1 MTRAAMSGAA
11 MSGAVRLR
19 RYGSRPDWLLTAAA
33 LVIMLSTGVAGDSWQ
48 LPAGWAAVVVVLS
61 WLPLTVRVSYP
72 LPVLA
77 AVLTA
82 DTVHIALAGHAH
94 PPTATIPA
102 ATMLALYTVATRY
115 PARVAWTA
123 AAAAGV
129 TQFTV
134 ALVSYPH
141 AEADLLYLNWAVV
154 ATALGLFIR
163 ERHER
168 IAAAEQRAEAAEHSR
183 QAEADRQV
191 TAERIR
197 IARELHD
204 VLAHHIAVVNAQAG
218 VAQYLLRTDPHAA
231 DTALAGI
238 AANSRAAL
246 DELRATLGL
255 LRAEGD
261 AAPGDPRAPAPTIGH
276 LGELLDSFTDAGL
289 RLTVAI
295 HGEPGSLTGTADLA
309 FYRIVQEALTNATK
323 HAPGSDVSLDIDWSA
338 ASVQLTIS
346 NTGPA
351 AEPQRLMSE
360 GTGHGLIGMR
370 ERAAAAGG
378 TVSASPTGAGSY
390 RVAATLPVLNATA
403 TSPAGSAAA
412 IRDPQRGDKPVTS

>member
-1 MTRAAMSGAA
+1 MTRAAMAGAA
-11 MSGAVRLR
+11 RLW
-19 RYGSRPDWLLTAAA
+19 RYCSRPDWLLTAAA
-33 LVIMLSTGVAGDSWQ
+33 LVIMLSTSVAGDSWQ

-61 WLPLTVRVSYP
+61 WLPLTVRASWP

-77 AVLTA
+77 AVLAA

-94 PPTATIPA
+94 PAAGTLPA

-129 TQFTV
+129 IQFTV

-141 AEADLLYLNWAVV
+141 AGPDLLYLNWAVV
-154 ATALGLFIR
+154 ATALGLLIR
-163 ERHER
+163 ERRER

-197 IARELHD
+197 IAHELHD

-218 VAQYLLRTDPHAA
+218 VAQYLLRTDPAAA

-261 AAPGDPRAPAPTIGH
+261 AATGRPPRPRPDDRAPRPAPGQFHRRRHAAHRRRPGRTRLPERTGRPRVLPDRAGGPHQRHQARSRQRRLPRHRLVRRIGSPHRQQHRTSRRTAGTHERRHRPRA
-276 LGELLDSFTDAGL
+276 DRDAGTGGGGRRHAQRRSRRSG
-289 RLTVAI
+289 RLPRDGDAARTERRY
-295 HGEPGSLTGTADLA
+295 HGPGGI
-309 FYRIVQEALTNATK
+309 RR
-323 HAPGSDVSLDIDWSA
+323 SDA
-338 ASVQLTIS
+338 
-346 NTGPA
+346 
-351 AEPQRLMSE
+351 
-360 GTGHGLIGMR
+360 
-370 ERAAAAGG
+370 
-378 TVSASPTGAGSY
+378 
-390 RVAATLPVLNATA
+390 
-403 TSPAGSAAA
+403 
-412 IRDPQRGDKPVTS
+412 

>member
-1 MTRAAMSGAA
+1 MTRTAMTEAAGSGSAQ
-11 MSGAVRLR
+11 LR
-19 RYGSRPDWLLTAAA
+19 RYLSRPDWLLTVAA
-33 LVIMLSTGVAGDSWQ
+33 LLLMLATSVAGGTWQ
-48 LPAGWAAVVVVLS
+48 LPAGWAVVVVVVS
-61 WLPLTVRVSYP
+61 WTPLTVRAFWP

-77 AVLTA
+77 AVFTA
-82 DTVHIALAGHAH
+82 DTVHIAVAGHAH
-94 PPTATIPA
+94 PPAATIPA
-102 ATMLALYTVATRY
+102 ATMLALYTIACRY
-115 PARVAWTA
+115 PVRMALTVTA
-123 AAAAGV
+123 ATGV
-129 TQFTV
+129 AQLIV
-134 ALVSYPH
+134 ALVSYPN
-141 AEADLLYLNWAVV
+141 AGQDLLYLNWALVPTVV
-154 ATALGLFIR
+154 GLFIR

-168 IAAAEQRAEAAEHSR
+168 IAAAEQRAEAAERSR

-204 VLAHHIAVVNAQAG
+204 VLAHHITVVNAQAG

-261 AAPGDPRAPAPTIGH
+261 AAPGDPHAPAPTIEH
-276 LGELLDSFTDAGL
+276 LGLLLDSFTDANM
-289 RLTVAI
+289 RLTVAVG
-295 HGEPGSLTGTADLA
+295 GEPGSLSGPADLA

-323 HAPGSDVSLDIDWSA
+323 HAPGSDVSLSIDWSA
-338 ASVQLTIS
+338 TSVHVTVS
-346 NTGPA
+346 NTRPVAARQGPA
-351 AEPQRLMSE
+351 NE

-378 TVSASPTGAGSY
+378 TLSAGTAEAGGY
-390 RVAATLPVLNATA
+390 RVTATLPALSAGTTIPAESGAATHD
-403 TSPAGSAAA
+403 SEWS
-412 IRDPQRGDKPVTS
+412 DKPVTS

>member
-1 MTRAAMSGAA
+1 M
-11 MSGAVRLR
+11 
-19 RYGSRPDWLLTAAA
+19 
-33 LVIMLSTGVAGDSWQ
+33 
-48 LPAGWAAVVVVLS
+48 VVLS
-61 WLPLTVRVSYP
+61 WLPLTVRASWP

-94 PPTATIPA
+94 PATATLPA
-102 ATMLALYTVATRY
+102 ATMLALYTVAARY

-123 AAAAGV
+123 AAAAGAL
-129 TQFTV
+129 QFTV

-141 AEADLLYLNWAVV
+141 AVPDLLYLNWAVV
-154 ATALGLFIR
+154 ATVLGLLIR
-163 ERHER
+163 ERRER

-197 IARELHD
+197 IAHELHD

-218 VAQYLLRTDPHAA
+218 VAQYLLRTNPDAA

-238 AANSRAAL
+238 TANSRAAL

-255 LRAEGD
+255 LRAEDG
-261 AAPGDPRAPAPTIGH
+261 AAPGDPRAPVPTIEH
-276 LGELLDSFTDAGL
+276 LGRLLDSFTDAGM
-289 RLTVAI
+289 RLTVAV
-295 HGEPGSLTGTADLA
+295 HGEPGPLSGPADLA

-338 ASVQLTIS
+338 TAVHLTIS
-346 NTGPA
+346 NTEPA
-351 AEPQRLMSE
+351 AAPQELMNE

-378 TVSASPTGAGSY
+378 MLSAGPVAGGGY
-390 RVAATLPVLNATA
+390 RVTAMLPVMYADA
-403 TSPAGSAAA
+403 VGPAESAAA
-412 IRDPQRGDKPVTS
+412 IRNPQPSDKPVTS

>member
-1 MTRAAMSGAA
+1 MTRVAMTGPT
-11 MSGAVRLR
+11 RLR
-19 RYGSRPDWLLTAAA
+19 RYLSRPDWLLAAAA
-33 LVIMLSTGVAGDSWQ
+33 LVVMLSTGVPGGSWQ

-61 WLPLTVRVSYP
+61 WLPLTVRASWP

-77 AVLTA
+77 AVFIA
-82 DTVHIALAGHAH
+82 DTAHIALAGHAH
-94 PPTATIPA
+94 PAAATLPA

-129 TQFTV
+129 IQFAV

-141 AEADLLYLNWAVV
+141 AEPDLLYLNWAVV
-154 ATALGLFIR
+154 VTALGLLIR
-163 ERHER
+163 ERRER
-168 IAAAEQRAEAAEHSR
+168 IAAAEQRAEAAERSR

-197 IARELHD
+197 IAHELHD

-218 VAQYLLRTDPHAA
+218 VAQYLLRTDPRAA

-261 AAPGDPRAPAPTIGH
+261 AAPGDPRAPAPTTEH
-276 LGELLDSFTDAGL
+276 LGLLLDSFTESGL
-289 RLTVAI
+289 RLTVAV
-295 HGEPGSLTGTADLA
+295 HGEPGSLSGPADLA

-323 HAPGSDVSLDIDWSA
+323 HAPGSDVSLSIDWSA
-338 ASVQLTIS
+338 TAVHLTVS

-351 AEPQRLMSE
+351 AALPGLRNE

-378 TVSASPTGAGSY
+378 TLSAGAAAASGY
-390 RVAATLPVLNATA
+390 RVTATLPVLTAATTA
-403 TSPAGSAAA
+403 PAESAAPVP
-412 IRDPQRGDKPVTS
+412 DPQRNDKPVTS

>member
-1 MTRAAMSGAA
+1 MTMSGPA
-11 MSGAVRLR
+11 RLR
-19 RYGSRPDWLLTAAA
+19 RYLSRPDWLLTVAA
-33 LVIMLSTGVAGDSWQ
+33 LAIMLSAGVVGNSWL

-61 WLPLTVRVSYP
+61 WLPLTVRASWP

-77 AVLTA
+77 AVLAA

-94 PPTATIPA
+94 PAAATLPA
-102 ATMLALYTVATRY
+102 ATMLALYTFATRY

-123 AAAAGV
+123 AAAAGI

-141 AEADLLYLNWAVV
+141 AGSDVLYLNWAVV
-154 ATALGLFIR
+154 TTALGLFIR
-163 ERHER
+163 ERRMR
-168 IAAAEQRAEAAEHSR
+168 IAAAEQRAEAAEHSK

-197 IARELHD
+197 IAHELHD

-231 DTALAGI
+231 GTALAGI

-261 AAPGDPRAPAPTIGH
+261 TAPSDPRAPAPTIEH
-276 LGELLDSFTDAGL
+276 LGRLLDSFTDAGMP
-289 RLTVAI
+289 LTVAI
-295 HGEPGSLTGTADLA
+295 HGEPGSLSGPADLA

-323 HAPGSDVSLDIDWSA
+323 HAPGSDVSLSIDWSA
-338 ASVQLTIS
+338 ASVQLTVS

-351 AEPQRLMSE
+351 AAPRGLMNE

-378 TVSASPTGAGSY
+378 TASAGPAQAGGY
-390 RVAATLPVLNATA
+390 RVTATLPVLNAVGTG
-403 TSPAGSAAA
+403 PAESAAA
-412 IRDPQRGDKPVTS
+412 MRDPHQDGNGVTS